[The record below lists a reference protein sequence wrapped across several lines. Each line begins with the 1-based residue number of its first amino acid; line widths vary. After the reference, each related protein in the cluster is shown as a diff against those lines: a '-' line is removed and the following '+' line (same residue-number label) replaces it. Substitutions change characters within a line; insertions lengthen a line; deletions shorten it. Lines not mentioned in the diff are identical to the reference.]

1 MKLSCL
7 TNQKQFRLQNHR
19 DDLNFQKFEIIFN
32 RMIRIGVP
40 KEIHPDERRVA
51 ATPQTILRLC
61 KLGFE
66 G

>member
-1 MKLSCL
+1 
-7 TNQKQFRLQNHR
+7 LQNHR